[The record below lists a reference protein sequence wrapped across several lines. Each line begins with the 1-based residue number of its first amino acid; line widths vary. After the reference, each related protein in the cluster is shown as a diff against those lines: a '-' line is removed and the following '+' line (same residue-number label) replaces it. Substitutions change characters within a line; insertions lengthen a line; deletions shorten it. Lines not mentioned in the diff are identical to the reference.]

1 MGNKIKITLP
11 DNLIAKLMKLPEQ
24 GMGYQIVDIILANG
38 QELNNKFVFNSSILE
53 LEENEILNI
62 KDIVSIAIHR
72 K

>member
-11 DNLIAKLMKLPEQ
+11 DNLIAKLMELPEQ

-62 KDIVSIAIHR
+62 KDIVSIAIH
-72 K
+72 KK